1 MPHAQLRP
9 SLHHLQFARHASGH
23 LLSPIIVIYQVV
35 LSVLQDTVNL
45 IPNSHPPTVNL
56 PSLCFLRVKP
66 FESSAVCV
74 VDAFQGNSQNSSLCS
89 KEDHP
94 ECFAR
99 ELEELVNV

>member
-1 MPHAQLRP
+1 MPHAQPRP

-35 LSVLQDTVNL
+35 FSVLKDTVNL
-45 IPNSHPPTVNL
+45 IPNSHPPTVDV
-56 PSLCFLRVKP
+56 PSFLLVKP

-74 VDAFQGNSQNSSLCS
+74 ADAFQGNSQNSSLCS

-99 ELEELVNV
+99 RLEELVNV